1 MEEIKHQIQKVI
13 EQEYREALKKG
24 FLDSSTIVNQIW
36 KLLFDKDPEIFSKP
50 EPAYGCYDY
59 FDELEEK

>member
-1 MEEIKHQIQKVI
+1 MEEIKLKIQKII
-13 EQEYREALKKG
+13 EKEYREAVKKG
-24 FLDSSTIVNQIW
+24 ILDSSTIVNQIW
-36 KLLFDKDPEIFSKP
+36 KLLFEKDPESFSKP